1 MPPLNFVDGLL
12 DLPWWGTLLAA
23 LCLTHVTII
32 SVTVYLHR
40 HQAHRA
46 LSLHPALAHFF
57 RAWLWL
63 TTGIGTRGWTA
74 VHRKHH
80 AFVEQQ
86 QDPHSPS
93 VYGIRKVLA
102 EGVELYREEARNPE
116 TLAKYSHGT
125 PNDWLERQLYER
137 YAWHGI
143 GLMLVIDLALFG
155 CLGLTV
161 WAVQMMWI
169 PIFAAGVI
177 NGLAHWWGYRNFET
191 PDRST
196 NLTPWGLLVGGEEL
210 HNNHHAF
217 ASSARFSLQPWEFD
231 LGWAYICVL
240 EALGLASVKKVV
252 APPLIDTRKCHVD
265 LDTLRAVVASHVHV
279 LADYA
284 HRVVHRVHRDEIAR
298 APQDTRC
305 VIKPLKRLIYRA
317 ERRLGEQERACL
329 AAGLTHSRALATV
342 YDLHRQLLALFN
354 ERQASQDRLLDALQ
368 EWCRQAEETGIA
380 ALSEF
385 AQRLAGYRLAA

>member
-1 MPPLNFVDGLL
+1 MLSLSFVDGLL
-12 DLPWWGTLLAA
+12 NLPWWGALLAT
-23 LCLTHVTII
+23 LGLTHVTII
-32 SVTVYLHR
+32 AVTIYLHR

-46 LSLHPALAHFF
+46 LSLHPAVAHFF

-63 TTGIGTRGWTA
+63 TTGMGTRGWTA

-80 AFVEQQ
+80 AFVELA

-93 VYGIRKVLA
+93 IYGIRKVLT
-102 EGVELYREEARNPE
+102 EGVELYRKETSNAE

-125 PNDWLERQLYER
+125 PDDWLERQIYER
-137 YAWHGI
+137 FAWHGI
-143 GLMLVIDLALFG
+143 GLMLAIDLVLFG

-196 NLTPWGLLVGGEEL
+196 NVTPWGLLVGGEEL

-231 LGWAYICVL
+231 LGWAYIRVL
-240 EALGLASVKKVV
+240 ERLGLANVKKVV
-252 APPLIDTRKCHVD
+252 APPRIDTLKSSVD

-284 HRVVHRVHRDEIAR
+284 QRVVHRVHRDEIAL
-298 APQDTRC
+298 APQNTRRA
-305 VIKPLKRLIYRA
+305 IRPLKRLIYRA
-317 ERRLGEQERACL
+317 ERRLGDDERACL
-329 AAGLTHSRALATV
+329 ALGLTHSRALTTV
-342 YDLHRQLLALFN
+342 YDLYRQLVALFN
-354 ERQASQDRLLDALQ
+354 ERQASQDRLLHVLQ
-368 EWCRQAEETGIA
+368 QWCREAEETGIA